1 MTGQRKF
8 YIEKLALDARERL
21 IEKEI
26 IEKNQKALSNYDLT
40 KIVSFYGGELQF
52 VSEPKETYIKKVD
65 DKAYII
71 YYYSQSNNYMQVI
84 HELGHAFL
92 NLDDMEIGQEY
103 FSNGFVDEDTEAA
116 LFARAF
122 VMPRYTF
129 EPTVI
134 EHLNDGKFC
143 IQNVAEEYEIDYLEV
158 LARGEELHI
167 GR

>member
-158 LARGEELHI
+158 
-167 GR
+167 